1 MKKDIHI
8 FSPGTQ
14 TSAQGVTREFTK
26 KDLKE
31 IADTYNPG
39 VHEAPIRIGHEDNDK
54 VPSWGWVKGVKLK
67 GSDLYAEVE
76 FSPLM
81 EEFVDNK
88 LYTKVSA
95 SFYSPESKINPEPGN
110 WSLRHVAMLG
120 AQPPAVKGLKGFA
133 YSEVSGMEGVLDF
146 SVSATEKL
154 DPESVFDEEL
164 GPTLKSDEAPIEAL
178 KIKLDEARA
187 DMAKEEKEKAELE
200 AQAQSQ
206 EQQPE
211 EFSEKKMKKAPAGK
225 MGAEDADEEV
235 SEDDTEDM
243 SSCDGKSR
251 KYKEK
256 SYSDEEKHAEAE
268 ALRDGKEAS
277 VGSAKHDAKMV
288 ATDEESDGPG
298 PVVGKQKKKYMD
310 GDVLQDP
317 NKDEYLSEQK
327 QQYSEVEVPSE
338 YEVEEYRE
346 GFIQAVLAYKEA
358 AMIDGDVE
366 FTEDEDVT
374 PSFKAGVEA
383 GLEFAEA
390 EVIRNGNPSAV
401 GSAKHDAKM
410 VATDEESEGEGP
422 VASKVKKSPKDGEC
436 CEDDA
441 GEYQEPTFDPRGPK
455 GSSKKRGSDGLVTS
469 DTGVAGANNSEIR
482 YKEME
487 GKDLPESLKKQA
499 AKKKAES
506 GDKTEEE
513 AMTEGKKY
521 KEDEAQHKE
530 VFKDLPD
537 GASESKDNRPGRAGN
552 VKPGKPDTRD
562 YKSKT
567 KVKATKTLIHGDDG
581 MDKRPDSKSLGR
593 QNDQSGRGETGEAG
607 EEGKTFRARGGD
619 TTAAEGNGTD
629 FAREQKGT
637 DGGAQEKDRMDGTG
651 KSKEQDAHRKVTG
664 KMQDAG
670 DRGEVTTGGGY
681 PGSGAAVKKPS
692 VRVMY
697 VGKKGGTTPLTTN
710 FSESEEFSELS
721 ARLAELEAANA
732 KLVQEKQVAVRAAH
746 RSQLVEFAESL
757 YAHGQLTP
765 AVIDGDDLVDYME
778 GLEYGTLEFSE
789 GETAATKLMEILAKL
804 PAQVSFAEI
813 AAHDKEALPLESL
826 DPHEKALRLSKEEG
840 IDYAE
845 ALKKSLFTAE

>member
-31 IADTYNPG
+31 IADTYNPS

-154 DPESVFDEEL
+154 DPESVFDKEL

-487 GKDLPESLKKQA
+487 GKDLPESMKKQA
-499 AKKKAES
+499 SKKKDES

-513 AMTEGKKY
+513 AMTEDKKY

-537 GASESKDNRPGRAGN
+537 GTSESKDNRPGRAGN

-813 AAHDKEALPLESL
+813 AAHDKGALPLESL
-826 DPHEKALRLSKEEG
+826 DPHERALRLSKEEG

>member
-1 MKKDIHI
+1 M
-8 FSPGTQ
+8 
-14 TSAQGVTREFTK
+14 
-26 KDLKE
+26 
-31 IADTYNPG
+31 
-39 VHEAPIRIGHEDNDK
+39 
-54 VPSWGWVKGVKLK
+54 
-67 GSDLYAEVE
+67 
-76 FSPLM
+76 
-81 EEFVDNK
+81 
-88 LYTKVSA
+88 
-95 SFYSPESKINPEPGN
+95 
-110 WSLRHVAMLG
+110 
-120 AQPPAVKGLKGFA
+120 
-133 YSEVSGMEGVLDF
+133 
-146 SVSATEKL
+146 
-154 DPESVFDEEL
+154 
-164 GPTLKSDEAPIEAL
+164 
-178 KIKLDEARA
+178 
-187 DMAKEEKEKAELE
+187 
-200 AQAQSQ
+200 
-206 EQQPE
+206 
-211 EFSEKKMKKAPAGK
+211 
-225 MGAEDADEEV
+225 
-235 SEDDTEDM
+235 TED
-243 SSCDGKSR
+243 
-251 KYKEK
+251 
-256 SYSDEEKHAEAE
+256 
-268 ALRDGKEAS
+268 
-277 VGSAKHDAKMV
+277 
-288 ATDEESDGPG
+288 
-298 PVVGKQKKKYMD
+298 
-310 GDVLQDP
+310 
-317 NKDEYLSEQK
+317 
-327 QQYSEVEVPSE
+327 
-338 YEVEEYRE
+338 
-346 GFIQAVLAYKEA
+346 
-358 AMIDGDVE
+358 
-366 FTEDEDVT
+366 
-374 PSFKAGVEA
+374 
-383 GLEFAEA
+383 
-390 EVIRNGNPSAV
+390 
-401 GSAKHDAKM
+401 
-410 VATDEESEGEGP
+410 
-422 VASKVKKSPKDGEC
+422 
-436 CEDDA
+436 
-441 GEYQEPTFDPRGPK
+441 
-455 GSSKKRGSDGLVTS
+455 
-469 DTGVAGANNSEIR
+469 
-482 YKEME
+482 
-487 GKDLPESLKKQA
+487 
-499 AKKKAES
+499 
-506 GDKTEEE
+506 
-513 AMTEGKKY
+513 KKY

-692 VRVMY
+692 VRVQY

-732 KLVQEKQVAVRAAH
+732 KLVHEKQVAVRAAH

-826 DPHEKALRLSKEEG
+826 DPHERALRLSKEEG
-840 IDYAE
+840 IDYSE
-845 ALKKSLFTAE
+845 ALKKTLFTTN